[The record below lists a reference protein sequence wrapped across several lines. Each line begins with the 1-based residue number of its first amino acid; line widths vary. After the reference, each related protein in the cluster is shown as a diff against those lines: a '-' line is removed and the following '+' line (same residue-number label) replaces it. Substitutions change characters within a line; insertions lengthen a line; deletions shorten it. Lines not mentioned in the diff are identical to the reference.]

1 MPSPTKL
8 IVVSGMHRSG
18 TSFLSRIVSRL
29 GAFFP
34 GPLIESDEFNPAGYL
49 ENIPITSIHDQL
61 LVDLGRTWSGRNGH
75 QPLPEAWMSH
85 PSTLSASKKVK
96 ALLDDYLSEG
106 HSCIAI
112 KDPRISLLLPLWYD
126 VCRNID
132 AEIVFVFALR
142 HPAAVAKSLVRR
154 DQFTVG
160 MSIWRSQLLWR
171 RYNSAI
177 VEGFGDTGP
186 VFFDHT
192 SWKTAPEKQIQRL
205 CSYTGLRTEASKD
218 ELGRLVGFDPSE
230 HTSSRLTSQEAIHPD
245 VINFY
250 HQLVKYSE
258 NSLPKN
264 HLQQFNRQNPMP
276 EFTSHRA
283 SKTVHRIDRLKVFTS
298 NFIASG
304 VTRSPRNLTRKWQ
317 AAANH
322 ARNWPFGVISLPFF
336 LPEWIYEQLPK
347 LRHYERDPVA
357 WYLRS
362 GEKRGITPHPL
373 ISRWY
378 YERQCKGQR
387 VGEIVGHYLTVGW
400 HQGLSTHPLFD
411 PDFYHDQCQKKGIS
425 VDGPPLRHFLLEG
438 IKRDIPSSPYFD
450 PVQYRSQNPDVAGSM
465 FYPISHYLIYGWKDG
480 RSPDGSFS
488 PAVFLKTADYDADL
502 DPFSY
507 SLQEHN

>member
-1 MPSPTKL
+1 MTTRTKL
-8 IVVSGMHRSG
+8 VVVSGMHRSG
-18 TSFLSRIVSRL
+18 TSFLSQIISRL

-34 GPLIESDEFNPAGYL
+34 GPLIDADEFNLNGYL
-49 ENIPITSIHDQL
+49 ENTLITSIHDQL

-75 QPLPEAWMSH
+75 QPLPKAWMSH
-85 PSTLSASKKVK
+85 PSTLSASRKVK
-96 ALLDDYLSEG
+96 ALLNGYLSKD

-112 KDPRISLLLPLWYD
+112 KDPRISLLLPFWYD
-126 VCRNID
+126 ICREID
-132 AEIVFVFALR
+132 TETVFVFALR
-142 HPAAVAKSLVRR
+142 HPADVAKSLVRR

-160 MSIWRSQLLWR
+160 MNSWRSQLLWK

-177 VEGFGDTGP
+177 VEESGDTRP
-186 VFFDHT
+186 VFFEHT
-192 SWKTAPEKQIQRL
+192 SWKTAPEKQMQRL
-205 CSYTGLRTEASKD
+205 CSCTGLRTEVSGD
-218 ELGRLVGFDPSE
+218 ELGRLVGFDPSV

-250 HQLVKYSE
+250 QQLVRYSD
-258 NSLPKN
+258 NGLPKD
-264 HLQQFNRQNPMP
+264 HLKQFNQQNPMP
-276 EFTSHRA
+276 EFPSHRA
-283 SKTVHRIDRLKVFTS
+283 SNTVHRMDRLRVFTS

-304 VTRSPRNLTRKWQ
+304 LTHFPRNLTQRWQ
-317 AAANH
+317 AAADH
-322 ARNWPFGVISLPFF
+322 ARNWPFGIISLPFF

-362 GEKRGITPHPL
+362 GKKRGITPHPL

-378 YERQCKGQR
+378 YERQCKEQS

-411 PDFYHDQCQKKGIS
+411 PDFYVDQCQKNGIS

-450 PVQYRSQNPDVAGSM
+450 PVQYRSQNPDVVGSM
-465 FYPISHYLIYGWKDG
+465 FYPIIHYLMYGWKDG

-507 SLQEHN
+507 SLQENN